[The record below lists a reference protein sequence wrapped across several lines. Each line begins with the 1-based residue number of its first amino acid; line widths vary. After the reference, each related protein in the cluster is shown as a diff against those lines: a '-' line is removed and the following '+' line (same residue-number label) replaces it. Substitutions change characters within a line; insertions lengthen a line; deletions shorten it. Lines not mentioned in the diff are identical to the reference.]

1 MPGVFSAWRSS
12 PYSGLL
18 LVLHPNFLC
27 SVDLVY
33 TWIILEKHSMPTLH
47 QSPSVESEFSAS
59 GLSPHCVMSLLF
71 LELRPEHGIDWGL
84 SSILIEHH

>member
-18 LVLHPNFLC
+18 LVHHPNFLC

-33 TWIILEKHSMPTLH
+33 TWIILEKPSVPTLD
-47 QSPSVESEFSAS
+47 QSPCIESEFSAS
-59 GLSPHCVMSLLF
+59 GLSPYCVMSLLL
-71 LELRPEHGIDWGL
+71 LELRPEHSIDWGL
-84 SSILIEHH
+84 SCILIEYH